1 MAYMNQETKAKI
13 APKVKKIL
21 GKYKLKGSLAVRN
34 YTTLVL
40 NIKSGPID
48 FIGNLN
54 RDIPEDSNRRAKDCV
69 DVNVYHIGSH
79 YTGIAAKALTELRAA
94 LNAGNHDNS
103 DIQTDYFD
111 VGWYVD
117 INVGKWNKPYIL
129 VK

>member
-1 MAYMNQETKAKI
+1 MAYMNQEMKAKI

-48 FIGNLN
+48 FIEKCP
-54 RDIPEDSNRRAKDCV
+54 RMS
-69 DVNVYHIGSH
+69 VNTYHINS
-79 YTGIAAKALTELRAA
+79 YYDGIAAKALSELREAM
-94 LNAGNHDNS
+94 NAGNHDNS

-117 INVGKWNKPYIL
+117 INVGKWDKPYIL
-129 VK
+129 EK